1 MTPGD
6 REALEAL
13 GLRLRHV
20 AATASLI
27 ALHTSLGRDECDA
40 IGGIA
45 ATLDELHE
53 RLGTMTSPAAAAS

>member
-13 GLRLRHV
+13 GLRRRHV

-27 ALHTSLGRDECDA
+27 ALHTSLGRDQCDA

-45 ATLDELHE
+45 ATLAELQS
-53 RLGTMTSPAAAAS
+53 RLDQMATPAA